1 MEKQA
6 AAGTQGSKPRSYT
19 DEYRRQVVDMAT
31 STGRTATSVATGLGL
46 HHTLIS
52 RWLRRHGQPGNVPAV
67 RPVPATSRPAVAS
80 SLKPVPVLHADQAAE
95 IARLKREVEQLRM
108 EREILKKGIAIFAVP
123 SR

>member
-1 MEKQA
+1 MDKQA
-6 AAGTQGSKPRSYT
+6 AGAGAQAAKPRTYT
-19 DEYRRQVVDMAT
+19 DEYRRQVVDMIA
-31 STGRTATSVATGLGL
+31 STGRTAMSIAAELGI

-52 RWLRRHGQPGNVPAV
+52 RWVRRYGHPGKVA
-67 RPVPATSRPAVAS
+67 ARPAAAS
-80 SLKPVPVLHADQAAE
+80 PRKPVPVPHADQAAE

>member
-6 AAGTQGSKPRSYT
+6 AGSQVAKPRTYT
-19 DEYRRQVVDMAT
+19 DEYRRQVVDMVA
-31 STGRTATSVATGLGL
+31 STGRTAMSVAAELGI

-52 RWLRRHGQPGNVPAV
+52 RWVRRYGQTGGTVAGTARPTPAA
-67 RPVPATSRPAVAS
+67 PL
-80 SLKPVPVLHADQAAE
+80 LKPVSVPHADQAAE